1 MKTPSGSIPPQTTT
15 FAFQDNSET
24 AEAPTLHIDWNDWL
38 EKVQALP
45 SESSDWE
52 DIPQFLEALQ
62 QLYENKQQEREE
74 RNTQRQRLQA
84 TLSNL
89 TTQAEDILTFF
100 EIRDISQ
107 WTVEACSPPHIAT
120 ATQLSEQ
127 LFSLLLEHH
136 KHNQQSAPTRTEA
149 RLHRQKVE
157 QLEDDIEGIYERLA
171 KLFSPSLGQ
180 DSQYQKEEENQE
192 AAGQSETSSKPAS
205 ETLNET
211 PPISRSEGTSPQ
223 EARASLQ
230 QEIESEFTDSQ
241 TDQPKLS
248 ATPESAPSKPRP
260 PVRTLRPQLELP
272 TVQADQGPIISK
284 EETPKL
290 MQGERD
296 EEDDEKVS
304 AVIKADENR
313 QEQLSSNDPSPS
325 NFSPEPIGQKEA
337 PSIPVFVEPEISP
350 SDILLPGAR
359 SPEIQGIAF
368 RAQTASDQEKWTNLL
383 WALIAEDALPT
394 AYWLVRGLQEMKHP
408 CPISADLL
416 AAIQTTRWLLPNSQ
430 AFVYDLADIVRNV
443 QSPEDEPQK
452 FLGLSAALRATL
464 LAPSTG
470 IQTWLSIPK
479 SCPSLRKIV
488 KAVETFANWGRPLRP
503 DDLLGVTDVK
513 QHKESLQEATRAART
528 WLEEAR
534 QRRVTTFKPAAAVW
548 SHITAPSGV
557 LWTFLLPVVEDDRKK
572 LSEVRKNLKQWQD
585 SNRIVDCINQI
596 DRELAGKKAGRIDG
610 NIRARIVRNFQEA
623 CDLARHWCDCVER
636 EREVQGGKDPFFQ
649 KANEV
654 RSQLQVALPEVI
666 QSLQELISSPG
677 QTQPTA
683 AAAQCLLRSVEQLQ
697 IMFANPLLHH
707 EQDWFTGNIDSLWT
721 ALDRLLL
728 WLPDVPREDG
738 GQIVEANLPQVVPA
752 LCRAIAEGRSL
763 QSAFDIWLAKHDY
776 RFIDA
781 MLAAFD
787 EADLSTK
794 SRVYQEA
801 LEGARG
807 GLLDA
812 MSKTRTALDRAV
824 IDGISAEERAKHEG
838 IIEAIKPVETLYFP
852 PKREQLEQIK
862 TQLEEAHHGRLQEV
876 QTAWDQ
882 LQPKLVKQLD
892 PARLESIKIF
902 VESNLTEQETRVVE
916 ECVAHLTE
924 VIETGIELEEH
935 LFSNPEGRD
944 ALQEFLKAIGPIEI
958 ALQRS
963 GMSLRQVEKNIKNGS
978 SVAGINFGETPKAR
992 LEEAG
997 KAISAW
1003 RSLKQEGVNGESI
1016 QKNLADLLGYLGFT
1030 SMKFPS
1036 NPNPSKGKGTDY
1048 IHIRAQM
1055 SASDLTKPIPQFGS
1069 QTHGRYDI
1077 VCVWE
1082 RPGADTMSA
1091 WLRDLRLD
1099 THPVFVFY
1107 LGRLTDRQ
1115 RHDYAKKARKEEL
1128 VIAVLD
1134 EILLVFL
1141 ARERDA
1147 RLPIFLRCTLPF
1159 SAVNPYTPF
1168 QAGNVPPEVF
1178 FGRNE
1183 MARELQRS
1191 SGGCLVYGGRQLGKS
1206 ALLQH
1211 VRREFHDPEQNRY
1224 AWVKDI
1230 KSLGDSQPPEKLWAQ
1245 VRDGFKELELLPP
1258 TINTDNQKK
1267 VIEHVQAMMDEA
1279 PERRVIILFD
1289 EADNFLDAD
1298 ANDRFQVV
1306 DGLRTLM
1313 SRTERRF
1320 KVVFTGLHNVQRF
1333 QGIPN
1338 QPLAHFG
1345 TPLLVGP
1352 LEVTAAQQLVRKP
1365 LEVLGYRF
1373 DGPGTILRIL
1383 SYTNYHPGLI
1393 QLFCY
1398 ELLKRLQQQRR
1409 NTSPPY
1415 SVTQDDVEAVYLLRP
1430 VRDGIRDRF
1439 NWTLGL
1445 DKRYQAIVWAMIL
1458 EQIDIQGG
1466 YARAYAPANLLEL
1479 ARAWWPQGFDK
1490 VASDQLRGLLDEMEG
1505 LGVLVRDASGSYRL
1519 RSPNLV
1525 RLVGA
1530 KADIE
1535 GRLLILSDEKPEE
1548 VFDADSHHARIGDQV
1563 GQYSP
1568 LTHAQER
1575 RLNVQKFGVGLVFA
1589 SEATGLTHLN
1599 AAFEHFIPANSPET
1613 KGGNTETRS
1622 DYKEIP
1628 STRRGT
1634 ELKQWLD
1641 QHLRTSRNNYER
1653 LILHCPLQGKPED
1666 LLETIQIAHEVC
1678 QRREHS
1684 RKRWMRI
1691 FFIFDPQSTWNWLSL
1706 SQPRREE
1713 IEDKVDVVTF
1723 PRQWNLSGVRQR
1735 LRQQNKMDLDEVC
1748 RRAVEV
1754 TGGWPLLLDKL
1765 FESCGTD
1772 NDPRRAAKIIER
1784 DLGDSHSQFSQ
1795 DFKRSLGLND
1805 IAERIL
1811 NFIKNLQEDGQ
1822 KVPVD
1827 LITPEYVESSPG
1839 LSQDECDTAIEYLQR
1854 MGCIKRQYDEQQSD
1868 LLSVDPTVLRLI

>member
-1 MKTPSGSIPPQTTT
+1 MGVPSGPVQNQGAISTPQD
-15 FAFQDNSET
+15 QPQPSK
-24 AEAPTLHIDWNDWL
+24 HRIDWNDWL
-38 EKVQALP
+38 ATVQELSPEAP
-45 SESSDWE
+45 EWE
-52 DIPQFLEALQ
+52 DMPQFLEALQ
-62 QLYENKQQEREE
+62 RLYERNREE
-74 RNTQRQRLQA
+74 RNSQRQRLQA
-84 TLSNL
+84 ALTTL
-89 TTQAEDILTFF
+89 TTQAGERLAYF
-100 EIRDISQ
+100 EMQDVFQ
-107 WTVEACSPPHIAT
+107 WTVEACLPTRLTT
-120 ATQLSEQ
+120 AAQLSEE
-127 LFSLLLEHH
+127 LLPLLLEHH
-136 KHNQQSAPTRTEA
+136 EHNQQPAATHAED
-149 RLHRQKVE
+149 RLRRQKIDE
-157 QLEDDIEGIYERLA
+157 LERKITEVHERLA
-171 KLFSPSLGQ
+171 GLI
-180 DSQYQKEEENQE
+180 
-192 AAGQSETSSKPAS
+192 TS
-205 ETLNET
+205 T
-211 PPISRSEGTSPQ
+211 P
-223 EARASLQ
+223 
-230 QEIESEFTDSQ
+230 
-241 TDQPKLS
+241 
-248 ATPESAPSKPRP
+248 
-260 PVRTLRPQLELP
+260 
-272 TVQADQGPIISK
+272 
-284 EETPKL
+284 
-290 MQGERD
+290 
-296 EEDDEKVS
+296 
-304 AVIKADENR
+304 
-313 QEQLSSNDPSPS
+313 NDPSSEEKITEHQAEAELPGPISQPVSGTLDTFPPLPQREESPHQKASVPS
-325 NFSPEPIGQKEA
+325 PKLESTDLRADGPDSSLATAASPASIPSEQPPPIPKSQPEPPVVYVDQEPIPSQGEEIAKLVRNAPGEEGDKGGSAFPKIDESLPEALPSQEPPSSEPSPEQIG
-337 PSIPVFVEPEISP
+337 PRISSSSLVFIKPKIEP

-359 SPEIQGIAF
+359 NPEIQEIAF
-368 RAQTASDQEKWTNLL
+368 QAQTASDQEKWTNLL

-394 AYWLVRGLQEMKHP
+394 AYWLARGLQEMKQP

-430 AFVYDLADIVRNV
+430 AFIYDLLDIVQNA
-443 QSPEDEPQK
+443 QPPEGEPQK
-452 FLGLSAALRATL
+452 ILELSAALRASL
-464 LAPSTG
+464 LAPDTG
-470 IQTWLSIPK
+470 IQTWLSVPK
-479 SCPSLRKIV
+479 SCPSLHGVV
-488 KAVETFANWGRPLRP
+488 KAVETFANWGSPLRP
-503 DDLLGVTDVK
+503 DDLLGVTDAE
-513 QHKESLQEATRAART
+513 HHEESLRKSAQAAKA

-534 QRRVTTFKPAAAVW
+534 QRRVTTFKPAATVW
-548 SHITAPSGV
+548 SHIIAAPSGV
-557 LWTFLLPVVEDDRKK
+557 LWTFLLPVAEDDRKK
-572 LSEVRKNLKQWQD
+572 LSEVRKKLKQWQD
-585 SNRIVDCINQI
+585 NSRIVDCINQV

-623 CDLARHWCDCVER
+623 SDLARQWCDCVER

-654 RSQLQVALPEVI
+654 RAQLQEALPEAI
-666 QSLQELISSPG
+666 QSLQEVISSPG
-677 QTQPTA
+677 QSQPTSA
-683 AAAQCLLRSVEQLQ
+683 AAKCLLRSVEQLQ
-697 IMFANPLLHH
+697 AMFADPLLHH
-707 EQDWFTGNIDSLWT
+707 EQDWFTGNMDSLWT
-721 ALDRLLL
+721 ALDQLLL
-728 WLPDVPREDG
+728 WLPDIPREDG
-738 GQIVEANLPQVVPA
+738 GQVVEANLPQVVPA

-763 QSAFDIWLAKHDY
+763 QSTFDTWLGKHDY
-776 RFIDA
+776 RFIEA

-787 EADLSTK
+787 EADLPTK

-801 LEGARG
+801 LEGSRG
-807 GLLDA
+807 GLRKA
-812 MSKTRTALDRAV
+812 ISKTRKALDRAV
-824 IDGISAEERAKHEG
+824 IDGISAEERSKHEG
-838 IIEAIKPVETLYFP
+838 IIEAIKPAETLYFP
-852 PKREQLEQIK
+852 PKREQLKQINL
-862 TQLEEAHHGRLQEV
+862 QLEESRRVRLQEV
-876 QTAWDQ
+876 RTAWDR
-882 LQPKLVKQLD
+882 LQPQLVKQLD
-892 PARLESIKIF
+892 PTRLESIKIF

-944 ALQEFLKAIGPIEI
+944 ALQEFLKTIGPIEI
-958 ALQRS
+958 ALQRP
-963 GMSLRQVEKNIKNGS
+963 GMNLRQVEKNIKNGS

-1036 NPNPSKGKGTDY
+1036 DPNPSKGKGTDY

-1128 VIAVLD
+1128 IIAVLD
-1134 EILLVFL
+1134 EALLVFL

-1168 QAGNVPPEVF
+1168 QAGNVPPEMF

-1183 MARELQRS
+1183 MAREMQRS

-1230 KSLGDSQPPEKLWAQ
+1230 KSLGDLQPPEKLWAQ

-1267 VIEHVQAMMDEA
+1267 VIEHVQTVMDEE
-1279 PERRVIILFD
+1279 PERRVIMLFD

-1306 DGLRTLM
+1306 DGLRILM

-1320 KVVFTGLHNVQRF
+1320 KVVFAGLHNVQRF

-1352 LEVTAAQQLVRKP
+1352 LEVTAAQQLVRQP

-1373 DGPGTILRIL
+1373 DDPGTILRIL

-1430 VRDGIRDRF
+1430 VHDGIRDRF

-1535 GRLLILSDEKPEE
+1535 GRLLILSDEEPEE
-1548 VFDADSHHARIGDQV
+1548 VFDADSHHARIEDQV
-1563 GQYSP
+1563 GRYSP
-1568 LTHAQER
+1568 LTYAQER

-1589 SEATGLTHLN
+1589 SEATGLAHLN
-1599 AAFEHFIPANSPET
+1599 AAFGHFIPANLPET
-1613 KGGNTETRS
+1613 KGDNTETRS
-1622 DYKEIP
+1622 DYK
-1628 STRRGT
+1628 
-1634 ELKQWLD
+1634 
-1641 QHLRTSRNNYER
+1641 RN
-1653 LILHCPLQGKPED
+1653 P
-1666 LLETIQIAHEVC
+1666 
-1678 QRREHS
+1678 
-1684 RKRWMRI
+1684 
-1691 FFIFDPQSTWNWLSL
+1691 FD
-1706 SQPRREE
+1706 
-1713 IEDKVDVVTF
+1713 
-1723 PRQWNLSGVRQR
+1723 
-1735 LRQQNKMDLDEVC
+1735 
-1748 RRAVEV
+1748 
-1754 TGGWPLLLDKL
+1754 
-1765 FESCGTD
+1765 
-1772 NDPRRAAKIIER
+1772 
-1784 DLGDSHSQFSQ
+1784 
-1795 DFKRSLGLND
+1795 
-1805 IAERIL
+1805 
-1811 NFIKNLQEDGQ
+1811 
-1822 KVPVD
+1822 
-1827 LITPEYVESSPG
+1827 
-1839 LSQDECDTAIEYLQR
+1839 
-1854 MGCIKRQYDEQQSD
+1854 
-1868 LLSVDPTVLRLI
+1868 